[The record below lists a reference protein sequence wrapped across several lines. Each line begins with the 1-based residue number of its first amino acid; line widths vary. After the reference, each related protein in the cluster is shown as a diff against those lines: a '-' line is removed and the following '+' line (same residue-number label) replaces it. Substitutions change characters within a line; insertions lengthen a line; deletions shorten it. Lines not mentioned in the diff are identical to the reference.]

1 MTPRH
6 RKNRAYTLSLVPDD
20 GRRHTLTLLKGP
32 AALFAV
38 IGVLFSLF
46 LIGTTAFALLQTP
59 LADMLPGI
67 ALPRQQKQLI
77 TQQVGRVDS
86 LVSEIEKMHAFSE
99 EMESVLFLGEAIA
112 GARTDAQAVRR
123 QGNAPSGVLPGAV
136 HRENERRPAVS
147 GRLVTGPVL
156 QPFRPSE
163 SHYGVDVAFSTN
175 EPVGAIADG
184 SVIFAGWTQDAGYTM
199 ILDHGEYTVFYKHCS
214 RLLKRGGEQV
224 KLGEVVALSG
234 NTGEASSGPH
244 LHFEVWKDGIPVD
257 PQKYF
262 TF

>member
-1 MTPRH
+1 MAARH
-6 RKNRAYTLSLVPDD
+6 RKNGAYTLSLVPAD
-20 GRRHTLTLLKGP
+20 GRRRTLTLLKGP

-38 IGVLFSLF
+38 IGALFALL
-46 LIGTTAFALLQTP
+46 LIGGTAFSLLQTP
-59 LADMLPGI
+59 LAEMLPGA

-77 TQQVGRVDS
+77 TQQAGRVDS

-99 EMESVLFLGEAIA
+99 QMESVMFLGEAFA
-112 GARTDAQAVRR
+112 GARADAQAARR
-123 QGNAPSGVLPGAV
+123 PGRAPSGVLPGAA
-136 HRENERRPAVS
+136 HHGSERRPAVS
-147 GRLVTGPVL
+147 GRLATGVL
-156 QPFRPSE
+156 QPFRPSK
-163 SHYGVDVAFSTN
+163 SHYGVDVALSVN

-184 SVIFAGWTQDAGYTM
+184 SVIFAGWTRDAGYTM

-234 NTGEASSGPH
+234 NTGKASSGPH